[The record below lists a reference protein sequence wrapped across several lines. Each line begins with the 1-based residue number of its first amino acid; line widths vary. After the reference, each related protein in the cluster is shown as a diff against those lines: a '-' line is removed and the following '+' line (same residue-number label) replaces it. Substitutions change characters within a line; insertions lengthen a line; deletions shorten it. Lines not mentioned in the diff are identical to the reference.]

1 MIALLILSSLVPAT
15 AAHAPSVPVARQV
28 AEPQT
33 SGDQSRPGPVAR
45 FVFDGA
51 IESSTATAVQVVATG
66 RPSFANGLDGEAL
79 SLGPDEASTF
89 VTLGPDLASFDS
101 GNDFSVQFWLRTDAG
116 ADRHFVALSKK
127 AFTDN
132 SLASQKNAGWVF
144 YVSGGTWAWS
154 MGSGSRRITYERDNG
169 TRMPVNDGRWHQLT
183 MTYNRALS
191 EIRLF
196 YDGVNWVTYHVRDSD
211 GFDFTSPEPTVVG
224 WDGRDAESPTEL
236 LPAIEAGAQGLQD
249 FVDAFNGFGLREL
262 APEDFVRAIVDPRRV
277 FEQMV
282 AEAAAQ
288 RGADEPAFVAALEAA
303 DWEPVSRAESALMS
317 NPYTI
322 HQAMEF
328 MEAAPLMKIYSLLN
342 GEVLISQEAAERFA
356 ERERLHEPDFD
367 MDELAV
373 WDRTL
378 SAQEVMSSY
387 SGHFEPGP
395 AVVAE
400 NLSSLTAAAW
410 NIWHGGKHFT
420 LDEHGWDSRV
430 AVADMLREE
439 GVDVIMMQETYSSG
453 DFIAAELGYYFAT
466 TVDWDYLNQGA
477 NISVL
482 SRYPITEVHVQ
493 RDSPFQ
499 NVGTKVAI
507 SETQDLYV
515 ISNWYGMDQFP
526 AVFDFH
532 QSRFGQSDVVPT
544 LFAGDFNAVPHTDG
558 GSSPASVA
566 LLEAGFTDAF
576 RSLYQDAEQYPGPS
590 HRNGRRIDQLYYKG
604 VGLSNTS
611 TRVISTRA
619 SGFPSDHFLIL
630 SRFDLDYS
638 TRAAGRPR
646 PGP

>member
-1 MIALLILSSLVPAT
+1 MITLLMLASLVPAT
-15 AAHAPSVPVARQV
+15 AAHAPSDPVERQV
-28 AEPQT
+28 AEPRTAEQ
-33 SGDQSRPGPVAR
+33 QSRPGPVAR
-45 FVFDGA
+45 FGFDGT
-51 IESSTATAVQVVATG
+51 IESSTATAAQVAASG
-66 RPSFANGLDGEAL
+66 RPSFVDGLDGEAL
-79 SLGPDEASTF
+79 SLGPESASTF
-89 VTLGPDLASFDS
+89 VTLGPDLASFES

-116 ADRHFVALSKK
+116 ADRRFVALSKK

-169 TRMPVNDGRWHQLT
+169 MRMPLNDGRWHQLT
-183 MTYNRALS
+183 MTHNSALS

-211 GFDFTSPEPTVVG
+211 GFDFTSREPTVVG
-224 WDGRDAESPTEL
+224 WDGRDAESPTDL

-288 RGADEPAFVAALEAA
+288 RGADGPAFVAALEAA

-328 MEAAPLMKIYSLLN
+328 MEAAPLMKIYSLLD

-356 ERERLHEPDFD
+356 ERERLYEPDFD

-410 NIWHGGKHFT
+410 NI
-420 LDEHGWDSRV
+420 
-430 AVADMLREE
+430 
-439 GVDVIMMQETYSSG
+439 
-453 DFIAAELGYYFAT
+453 
-466 TVDWDYLNQGA
+466 
-477 NISVL
+477 
-482 SRYPITEVHVQ
+482 
-493 RDSPFQ
+493 
-499 NVGTKVAI
+499 
-507 SETQDLYV
+507 
-515 ISNWYGMDQFP
+515 
-526 AVFDFH
+526 
-532 QSRFGQSDVVPT
+532 
-544 LFAGDFNAVPHTDG
+544 
-558 GSSPASVA
+558 
-566 LLEAGFTDAF
+566 
-576 RSLYQDAEQYPGPS
+576 
-590 HRNGRRIDQLYYKG
+590 
-604 VGLSNTS
+604 
-611 TRVISTRA
+611 
-619 SGFPSDHFLIL
+619 
-630 SRFDLDYS
+630 
-638 TRAAGRPR
+638 
-646 PGP
+646 